1 VSKTGCS
8 DIYELLSKV
17 AYLLF
22 DLKAGIESF
31 NKTMNIVSLISMA
44 ANDETMFN
52 SSLKSASV

>member
-8 DIYELLSKV
+8 DIYEHLHKV

-22 DLKAGIESF
+22 ALKSGIESF